1 MPTTLLAYIADDG
14 SLCLR
19 SIPAAPADW
28 GVPTRLADSVADAL
42 RYHWPCWSPDG
53 QRLLVSAAGHDA
65 GGQPRLE
72 VWQYAANGG
81 GAGQRLFANAPDG
94 AAFIAPNVPHYVS
107 WSPDGGRVAVAA
119 QGQNGLDL
127 FIVDAQGKQAP
138 RLVAAGAPLYLDW
151 APDGRRLAVH
161 AGADLSIV
169 DLHEEIEAGVLRLLS
184 DVPTF
189 RAPAWTVDG
198 AAVIYAAPRAS
209 GVNALWRA
217 QRDGSDRAPIL
228 DLDGLCVFT
237 RAPHHDVLALMTL
250 VAGGPTGHRLRLLH
264 LPSQETDAVHAGPV
278 AAAFWSPSGAR
289 LFYLTPHS
297 TDGDLLLSAY
307 DVPSRRQRRLAGFR
321 AGAEFATL
329 LAFHDQYARSH
340 ALVSPDG
347 HWFAFAG
354 VAHGNGGAGRQ
365 GFQPQTGCYLVPS
378 DGSGPAQR
386 AAAGDI
392 AFFPP
397 RTPLPPA

>member
-1 MPTTLLAYIADDG
+1 MPTTLLAYIADES

-19 SIPAAPADW
+19 TISPAPANW
-28 GVPTRLADSVADAL
+28 GEPTRLADGVAGGL

-53 QRLLVSAAGHDA
+53 QRLLVSAGGHDA

-72 VWQYAANGG
+72 LWQVAADGDS
-81 GAGQRLFANAPDG
+81 AAQRLFANAPEVT
-94 AAFIAPNVPHYVS
+94 AFIAPNVPHYVS
-107 WSPDGGRVAVAA
+107 WSPDGRRVAVAA
-119 QGQNGLDL
+119 HGQNGLDL
-127 FIVDAQGKQAP
+127 FLADAQGKQSP
-138 RLVAAGAPLYLDW
+138 RRVAAGAPLYLDW
-151 APDGRRLAVH
+151 APDSRHLAVH
-161 AGADLSIV
+161 AGADLFIV
-169 DLHEEIEAGVLRLLS
+169 DADAESEAGALRLLS

-189 RAPAWTVDG
+189 RAPAWTVNG

-217 QRDGSDRAPIL
+217 QHDGSDRAPL
-228 DLDGLCVFT
+228 RDLDGLCVFT

-250 VAGGPTGHRLRLLH
+250 VGGGPTGHHLRLLPLH
-264 LPSQETDAVHAGPV
+264 SQETEEVYAGPIV
-278 AAAFWSPSGAR
+278 AAFWSPSGAR
-289 LFYLTPHS
+289 LFYITPHS
-297 TDGDLLLSAY
+297 ADGDLLLSAY
-307 DVPSRRQRRLAGFR
+307 DLPTRTHRRLAGFR
-321 AGAEFATL
+321 AGADFAML

-397 RTPLPPA
+397 RTGPSPA